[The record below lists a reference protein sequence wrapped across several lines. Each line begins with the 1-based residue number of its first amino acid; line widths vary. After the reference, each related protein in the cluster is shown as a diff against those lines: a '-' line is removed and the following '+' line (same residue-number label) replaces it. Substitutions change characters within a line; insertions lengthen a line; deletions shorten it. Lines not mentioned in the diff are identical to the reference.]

1 MTSEELDSTR
11 RYLERVAGELEYAR
25 ERRAVEGIPERESD
39 DRLSEALIRRRVWF
53 ARLGLKRVE
62 REEASRE
69 EELAVLE
76 AVADLKRTYR
86 PPTDHAW
93 AMFILGHPELLD
105 QDDH

>member
-25 ERRAVEGIPERESD
+25 ERRAVEGIPEPD
-39 DRLSEALIRRRVWF
+39 DRLSEALIRHRVWF

-62 REEASRE
+62 REDASRE

-105 QDDH
+105 QGG